1 MDRIKKMYL
10 VDKRQLDKLT
20 TPKDRVLY
28 NIEDGMDSIL
38 ADDSISDDRKAKLYS
53 SAQSRYLAMDAP
65 EPVKRAP
72 EPFNVPTDVLDA
84 MPKALKPKANRLINN
99 LKNNKRV
106 TFNSREEL
114 VVDGVTIPNSN
125 ATNLFND
132 ALRKRAKNAVGYDE
146 FEKVLL
152 ESNIPS
158 DIIVRDT
165 PAVSAKRSA
174 TVASPPPAASYIS
187 PPNSP
192 VSSFSAPAKRK
203 SKKKIKWVAW

>member
-1 MDRIKKMYL
+1 
-10 VDKRQLDKLT
+10 
-20 TPKDRVLY
+20 
-28 NIEDGMDSIL
+28 
-38 ADDSISDDRKAKLYS
+38 
-53 SAQSRYLAMDAP
+53 
-65 EPVKRAP
+65 
-72 EPFNVPTDVLDA
+72 
-84 MPKALKPKANRLINN
+84 MPNELKPKANRLINN

-106 TFNSREEL
+106 TFNAREEL

-174 TVASPPPAASYIS
+174 RVSSPSTVSYHSQSTSPI
-187 PPNSP
+187 
-192 VSSFSAPAKRK
+192 SSFSAPAKRK
-203 SKKKIKWVAW
+203 SKKKIKWEAWR